1 MLNIYKVKYLI
12 GSRLQTDKYN
22 ALNPDHAAQLA
33 TEHLRTAYPL
43 CKTRIVKI
51 ECLGLPPG
59 STDCGGTE
67 CSEL

>member
-22 ALNPDHAAQLA
+22 ALIPDHAAQLA

-51 ECLGLPPG
+51 ECLGRPPG